1 MPAIL
6 FVCTGNQCRSP
17 IAEALFKRQIQQYSA
32 NAEWRIESAGTWA
45 YAGKTA
51 HPQMCRAAQEVG
63 LELSQHRAQRIE
75 AVPTLSAF
83 DLILTMER
91 SHKES
96 LQIEFPQLRQRLHL
110 LSDMA
115 GIAYDISDP
124 IGGSLDTFRYTL
136 RELDVLIRKSM
147 PRILELVAVR
157 PGILLNSA

>member
-17 IAEALFKRQIQQYSA
+17 IAEALFTRQIQQYPASG
-32 NAEWRIESAGTWA
+32 EWRIESAGTWA
-45 YAGKTA
+45 YKGKAA
-51 HPQMCRAAQEVG
+51 HPQMCLVAKEVG
-63 LELSQHRAQRIE
+63 LNLSQHRAQRIE
-75 AVPTLSAF
+75 DVPALTAF

-96 LQIEFPQLRQRLHL
+96 LQVEFPQLSQRLHL

-115 GIAYDISDP
+115 GVAYDISDP

-136 RELDVLIRKSM
+136 RELDVLIRKGM
-147 PRILELVAVR
+147 PRILELVAARLGVT
-157 PGILLNSA
+157 LTSS